1 MENQK
6 NSIGIKII
14 TGILAVLLVVAGA
27 IAFKFYNQEKE
38 TKAELTKEKSV
49 VLANLREMNDKY
61 DVVIEE
67 NNLKDTELNDARDRI
82 QALID
87 DINEKEVT
95 ISSLG
100 KYRAEV
106 FKLRKERDFL
116 FAQNDSLRGT
126 NKLLAMRVD
135 STSYELEV
143 QRGVGDSLFLENNKL
158 AERVELGAA
167 LAANKLKAVGVI
179 ERSSGKLVENDRAR
193 RVDKVRA
200 CFTVPQNRLAEAGDR
215 VLYVQVIDPTNAI
228 LGANETITFVDETEE
243 TEETITYSK
252 ISKFYYENTALD
264 ICENIPAKG
273 EGFAEGV
280 YKVNVFDQGVLIAQ
294 TTFTLK

>member
-1 MENQK
+1 MENEK
-6 NSIGIKII
+6 NNNGIKII

-27 IAFKFYNQEKE
+27 FAYKLYNQEKE
-38 TKAELTKEKSV
+38 TKAELTKEKNL

-67 NNLKDTELNDARDRI
+67 NNLKDTELNEARDRI

-95 ISSLG
+95 IASLG

-116 FAQNDSLRGT
+116 FAQNDSLRGS
-126 NKLLAMRVD
+126 NRLLAMRVD

-143 QRGVGDSLFLENNKL
+143 QRSVGDSLTLENDKL

-167 LAANKLKAVGVI
+167 LAVNKLKAVGVI
-179 ERSSGKLVENDRAR
+179 ERSSGKLVENARAR

-215 VLYVQVIDPTNAI
+215 ELYVQVVDPSNNI
-228 LGANETITFVDETEE
+228 LGANERVTFE
-243 TEETITYSK
+243 EETITYSK
-252 ISKFYYENTALD
+252 ISKFYYENTSLD
-264 ICENIPAKG
+264 ICENIPPIG
-273 EGFAEGV
+273 DDFEEGV
-280 YKVNVFDQGVLIAQ
+280 YKVNIYDQATLIAQ
-294 TTFTLK
+294 TSFTLK

>member
-1 MENQK
+1 MENEK
-6 NSIGIKII
+6 NNNGIKII
-14 TGILAVLLVVAGA
+14 TGILAVLLVVA
-27 IAFKFYNQEKE
+27 IAFAYKLYNQSEE
-38 TKAELTKEKSV
+38 TKADLTKEKNV

-67 NNLKDTELNDARDRI
+67 NNLKDTELNEARDRI

-95 ISSLG
+95 IASLG

-116 FAQNDSLRGT
+116 FAQNDSLRGS
-126 NKLLAMRVD
+126 NRLLAMRVD

-143 QRGVGDSLFLENNKL
+143 QRGVGDSLSLENNKL
-158 AERVELGAA
+158 AERVALGSA
-167 LAANKLKAVGVI
+167 LTANKLKAVGVI
-179 ERSSGKLVENDRAR
+179 ERSSGKLVENARAR

-215 VLYVQVIDPTNAI
+215 ELYVQVVDPSNNI
-228 LGANETITFVDETEE
+228 LGANQRVTFED
-243 TEETITYSK
+243 ETITYSK
-252 ISKFYYENTALD
+252 ISKFYYENTSLD
-264 ICENIPAKG
+264 ICENIPPIGDKFEA
-273 EGFAEGV
+273 GV
-280 YKVNVFDQGVLIAQ
+280 YKVNVYDQATLIAQ
-294 TTFTLK
+294 TSFTLK

>member
-1 MENQK
+1 MENEK
-6 NSIGIKII
+6 NNNGIKII

-27 IAFKFYNQEKE
+27 FAFKLYNQEKE

-67 NNLKDTELNDARDRI
+67 NNLKDTELNEARDRI

-87 DINEKEVT
+87 DIGEKEVT

-100 KYRAEV
+100 RYRAEV

-126 NKLLAMRVD
+126 NQLLAMRVD

-158 AERVELGAA
+158 AERVELGSAI
-167 LAANKLKAVGVI
+167 AANKLKAVGVI
-179 ERSSGKLVENDRAR
+179 ERSSGKLVENTRAR

-200 CFTVPQNRLAEAGDR
+200 CYTVPQNRLAEAGDR
-215 VLYVQVIDPTNAI
+215 VLYVQVVDPTNAI
-228 LGANETITFVDETEE
+228 LGANKTATFG
-243 TEETITYSK
+243 EETITYSK
-252 ISKFYYENTALD
+252 ISKFYYENVALD
-264 ICENIPAKG
+264 ICENIAPKG

-280 YKVNVFDQGVLIAQ
+280 YKVNVYDEGALIAQ
-294 TTFTLK
+294 TSFTLK

>member
-1 MENQK
+1 MENEK
-6 NSIGIKII
+6 NNNGIKII

-27 IAFKFYNQEKE
+27 FAFKLYNQEKQ
-38 TKAELTKEKSV
+38 TKADLTKEKTV

-95 ISSLG
+95 IGSLG
-100 KYRAEV
+100 KYRTEV

-116 FAQNDSLRGT
+116 FTQNDSLRGT

-158 AERVELGAA
+158 SERVELGAA

-179 ERSSGKLVENDRAR
+179 ERSSGKLVENARAR

-200 CFTVPQNRLAEAGDR
+200 CFTVPQNRLSEVGDR
-215 VLYVQVIDPTNAI
+215 QLYVQVIDPSKNI
-228 LGANETITFVDETEE
+228 LGANKSVTFD
-243 TEETITYSK
+243 EETITYSK

-264 ICENIPAKG
+264 ICENIAPIG
-273 EGFAEGV
+273 DSFQEGV
-280 YKVNVFDQGVLIAQ
+280 YKVNVYDGAALIAQ

>member
-1 MENQK
+1 MENEK
-6 NSIGIKII
+6 NNNGIKII

-27 IAFKFYNQEKE
+27 FAIKLYNQEKN

-49 VLANLREMNDKY
+49 VLADLKEMVDKY

-67 NNLKDTELNDARDRI
+67 NNLKDTELNDARNKI
-82 QALID
+82 QTLID
-87 DINEKEVT
+87 DINEKEAT
-95 ISSLG
+95 IASLG
-100 KYRAEV
+100 KYRTEV

-116 FAQNDSLRGT
+116 FAQNDSLRGS
-126 NKLLAMRVD
+126 NKLLAMRID
-135 STSYELEV
+135 SASYELEV
-143 QRGVGDSLFLENNKL
+143 QRGVGDSLSLENDKL
-158 AERVELGAA
+158 AERVELGSA

-179 ERSSGKLVENDRAR
+179 ERSSGRLVENARAR

-215 VLYVQVIDPTNAI
+215 ELFVQVLDPSKNI
-228 LGANETITFVDETEE
+228 LGENKTVSFEEETITF
-243 TEETITYSK
+243 SK

-264 ICENIPAKG
+264 ICENIAPIGDSFEA
-273 EGFAEGV
+273 GV
-280 YKVNVFDQGVLIAQ
+280 YTVNVFDGPALIAQ

>member
-1 MENQK
+1 MENS
-6 NSIGIKII
+6 NNNNGIKII

-27 IAFKFYNQEKE
+27 FAIKLYNQEKD
-38 TKAELTKEKSV
+38 TKSQLTKEKNV
-49 VLANLREMNDKY
+49 VLADLKEMVDKY

-67 NNLKDTELNDARDRI
+67 NNLKDTELNEARDRI
-82 QALID
+82 QGLIENID
-87 DINEKEVT
+87 AKDAT
-95 ISSLG
+95 IASLG
-100 KYRAEV
+100 KYRTEV

-116 FAQNDSLRGT
+116 FAQNDSLRGS

-179 ERSSGKLVENDRAR
+179 ERSSGKLVENARAR

-215 VLYVQVIDPTNAI
+215 ELYVQVIDPSQNI
-228 LGANETITFVDETEE
+228 LGDNASITVEE
-243 TEETITYSK
+243 TSITYST
-252 ISKFYYENTALD
+252 ISKFYYENSALD
-264 ICENIPAKG
+264 ICENIPPIGDDFEA
-273 EGFAEGV
+273 GV
-280 YKVNVFDQGVLIAQ
+280 YKVNIYDGVALIAQ
-294 TTFTLK
+294 TSFTLK

>member
-1 MENQK
+1 MENEK
-6 NSIGIKII
+6 NNNGIKII

-27 IAFKFYNQEKE
+27 FAFKLYNQEKE
-38 TKAELTKEKSV
+38 TKAELTKEKNLV
-49 VLANLREMNDKY
+49 IANLREMNDKY

-82 QALID
+82 QTLID
-87 DINEKEVT
+87 NINEKEVT
-95 ISSLG
+95 IASLG

-116 FAQNDSLRGT
+116 FAQNDSLRGS
-126 NKLLAMRVD
+126 NRLLAMRVD

-143 QRGVGDSLFLENNKL
+143 QRGVGDSLSLENDKL
-158 AERVELGAA
+158 AERVELGSAI
-167 LAANKLKAVGVI
+167 AANKLKAVGVI
-179 ERSSGKLVENDRAR
+179 ERSSGKLVENARAR

-215 VLYVQVIDPTNAI
+215 VLYVQVVDPSNNI
-228 LGANETITFVDETEE
+228 LGANKRVTFE
-243 TEETITYSK
+243 EETITYSK

-264 ICENIPAKG
+264 ICENIAPIGDSFEA
-273 EGFAEGV
+273 GV
-280 YKVNVFDQGVLIAQ
+280 YKVNVYDQAALIAQ
-294 TTFTLK
+294 TSFTLK

>member
-1 MENQK
+1 MENQNN
-6 NSIGIKII
+6 NSLIKII
-14 TGILAVLLVVAGA
+14 TGILAVLLVVA
-27 IAFKFYNQEKE
+27 IAFAIKLYNQEKD

-61 DVVIEE
+61 DIVIEE
-67 NNLKDTELNDARDRI
+67 NNLKDTELNDARDKI

-87 DINEKEVT
+87 DINTKELT
-95 ISSLG
+95 ISSLR
-100 KYRAEV
+100 KYQDEF

-167 LAANKLKAVGVI
+167 LAANKLKVVGVI

-228 LGANETITFVDETEE
+228 LGANETITFVDEEKE

-264 ICENIPAKG
+264 ICENIGPKG
-273 EGFAEGV
+273 EDFAEGV
-280 YKVNVFDQGVLIAQ
+280 YKVNVYDQGALIAQ